1 MIAAIEQAVAEA
13 REQLGPGLIA
23 VEVWDSRTGLGYY
36 QSNPATAAMLNTAI
50 CDLKVALAAGN
61 SGELDDWV
69 VLDLD
74 DRTVVV
80 MLCPPLLEAALIL
93 DTAAVDLTDVLT
105 RTVPDLVARFRSV
118 QNKTREPGPLTEA
131 AARAPRCGS
140 RRLGDTTDSLQLG
153 STRLGAGT
161 AWLHFSRHCPVPNN
175 ERGAVDR
182 AIPIRI
188 TIIEKAGSSPG
199 GIQPSRSARRAS

>member
-93 DTAAVDLTDVLT
+93 DTAAVDLPDVLT

-118 QNKTREPGPLTEA
+118 QNKT
-131 AARAPRCGS
+131 
-140 RRLGDTTDSLQLG
+140 
-153 STRLGAGT
+153 
-161 AWLHFSRHCPVPNN
+161 
-175 ERGAVDR
+175 
-182 AIPIRI
+182 
-188 TIIEKAGSSPG
+188 
-199 GIQPSRSARRAS
+199 